1 MKPEDLVRPEI
12 LALKAYPV
20 ASSDGMVKLDAME
33 NPYPLPEHAAPRA
46 RGGACARRR
55 QSLSHAE
62 PAQAARRHLASHE
75 GARRHGGPPRQRLRR
90 ADPDPDHG
98 AGAPGRGDDVSVAD
112 LRHVCDG
119 GHLQR
124 HARAGGAA
132 ARGFLARRRCVH
144 RAHAGGETGAGV
156 PRLSEQS
163 DRRALPGSRCRQ
175 DHPRLRRA
183 GGAGRG
189 LPRVR
194 RQELPAAA
202 RRIRQSG
209 GDPDG
214 LQAGTGRHP
223 AGLPRRPP
231 GMGGATRQGASA
243 VQRQRAHAG
252 RGAVHARAAGRA
264 RGAGLAH
271 SFGKKESGKSPES
284 ADRASPCFR
293 PRPISS

>member
-20 ASSDGMVKLDAME
+20 ASSEGMVKLDAME
-33 NPYPLPEHAAPRA
+33 NPYPLPEPLRRELAAVLA
-46 RGGACARRR
+46 RVDVNRYPD
-55 QSLSHAE
+55 AE
-62 PAQAARRHLASHE
+62 PAQAARRHLAPHE
-75 GARRHGGPPRQRLRR
+75 GARRHGGAARQRLRR

-175 DHPRLRRA
+175 DHPRLRK
-183 GGAGRG
+183 GWWCW
-189 LPRVR
+189 
-194 RQELPAAA
+194 
-202 RRIRQSG
+202 
-209 GDPDG
+209 
-214 LQAGTGRHP
+214 
-223 AGLPRRPP
+223 
-231 GMGGATRQGASA
+231 TRLTTCSP
-243 VQRQRAHAG
+243 
-252 RGAVHARAAGRA
+252 ARASC
-264 RGAGLAH
+264 RG
-271 SFGKKESGKSPES
+271 SP
-284 ADRASPCFR
+284 
-293 PRPISS
+293 SSTIWW